1 MGISAMTKQKEP
13 IRRRKQEV
21 PPPPHLATEPLPSE
35 VATPAELSTPSGTL
49 PSGSFPI
56 VGIGASAGGLGA
68 FEAFFSGMP
77 AEVDP
82 GMAFVLVQHLAPDHE
97 SILADLIRR
106 YTRMEVFE
114 VEDGMVVQPNCA
126 YIIPPGRDM
135 AFLNGSLQLLEPSS
149 PRGQRLPIDFF
160 FRSLAQDQ
168 GERAIGIVLSGTGSD
183 GTQGVRAIKGEGGMV
198 MAQNPESTE
207 YDGMPRS
214 AIATG
219 LVDYELPPA
228 EMAAQLMTYAT
239 HAFGRPPRPAV
250 VSLPKVENAL
260 KKIFILLR
268 AHSGHDFSLYKPS
281 TIHRRIERRMAV
293 HQIDALEGYVKFLQQ
308 TPTEVE
314 ALFRDLLIGVTNFFR
329 DQDVFRVF
337 EEQIIPKI
345 FDSKPAGGVVRV
357 WTAGCSTGE
366 EAYSIAILL
375 QERME
380 AVKQSYTVQLFA
392 TDIDSA
398 AIATARSGIYPASI
412 AADLSP
418 ERLARFFTAE
428 PTGSAYRIN
437 KGIRDMLVFS
447 EQDVIKDPPFSK
459 LDLISCRNLL
469 IYMSGDLQKK
479 LIPLFHYA
487 LNPGGTLFL
496 GTSETVGDFGDL
508 FASLDRKSKI
518 FHRKDDLHSVQRM
531 TMGNFY
537 PPATAMGVPPLR
549 VAGRMHS
556 PAKLPLRELT
566 EQVLLQQVS
575 PSGALVNGQGDIL
588 YLHGHTSMYLALPPG
603 EMGINNIL
611 KMAREGLRRDL
622 TMALHKATGTRET
635 VRCPGLRVKTNG
647 HITRVNLSVHPVA
660 AGSAGLLETPLY
672 LVNLEEAPPL
682 DPVSPEPPLGA
693 EEDQS
698 PESELRIT
706 ALHQELRAKE
716 EYLQTA
722 NEELETS
729 NEELKSSNEEMQS
742 VNEELQSTNEELET
756 SKEELQSV
764 NEELATVNSELQT
777 KVGDLSQANN
787 DMNNLLAGTGIG
799 TVFVDMN
806 LRILR
811 FTPTASK
818 IINLI
823 LSDVGRPVGHIVSN
837 LVGYNQLVA
846 DTKGVLDT
854 LIPRELDVQTP
865 EGKSYTMRI
874 QPYRTLDNRIEGAVI
889 TFVDI
894 TEMKQKGAALRESE
908 EKFSLLQASMD
919 QGMAFH
925 EIITDADGLPI
936 DYVFLDINDSYTK
949 LLGVTREMA
958 IGKRIRE
965 VMPKVEQYW
974 IDIFGKVALTGESSY
989 YENYLET
996 TCKHYS
1002 TYSYCPK
1009 KNQFVVLVND
1019 ITERKQAEESMRKA
1033 NEMVRLAVVVRDA
1046 HDAITVQDMDGRIL
1060 AWNPGAVRM
1069 YGWSELEALEMNVRD
1084 RIPKEL
1090 RTESL
1095 AMVHELSQAGVLRPY
1110 QTQRI
1115 SKDGKVVEVSM
1126 ISTALVN
1133 EAGKV
1138 YAIATTERL
1147 IDTKIG

>member
-1 MGISAMTKQKEP
+1 MTKPKSGL
-13 IRRRKQEV
+13 RNGAQEV
-21 PPPPHLATEPLPSE
+21 PPPQHLVEPPPPAE
-35 VATPAELSTPSGTL
+35 IATPVEIGAPVGIL
-49 PSGSFPI
+49 PSGPFPI

-97 SILADLIRR
+97 SILTDLIRR

-135 AFLNGSLQLLEPSS
+135 AFLNGTLQLLEPSA
-149 PRGQRLPIDFF
+149 PRGLRLPIDFF

-168 GERAIGIVLSGTGSD
+168 RERAIGIVLSGTGSD
-183 GTQGVRAIKGEGGMV
+183 GTLGVRAIKGEGGMV

-228 EMAAQLMTYAT
+228 EMAAQLMTYAA
-239 HAFGRPPRPAV
+239 HAFGRSPRPAV
-250 VSLPKVENAL
+250 VSQPRVENAL

-268 AHSGHDFSLYKPS
+268 AQSGHDFSLYKPS

-293 HQIDALEGYVKFLQQ
+293 HQIGALESYVKFLQK
-308 TPTEVE
+308 TPTEVD

-329 DQDVFRVF
+329 DREVFQVL
-337 EEQIIPKI
+337 EDQVIPKVL
-345 FDSKPAGGVVRV
+345 DSKPTGGVIRV

-380 AVKQSYTVQLFA
+380 AVKQSYTVQIFA
-392 TDIDSA
+392 TDIDSS
-398 AIATARSGIYPASI
+398 AIATARSGVYPASI
-412 AADLSP
+412 AADLSA

-428 PTGSAYRIN
+428 PDGSAYRIN

-469 IYMSGDLQKK
+469 IYMSGDLEKK

-487 LNPGGTLFL
+487 LNPGGMLFL
-496 GTSETVGDFGDL
+496 GTSETVGEFGDL
-508 FASLDRKSKI
+508 FASLDRKSKL
-518 FHRKDDLHSVQRM
+518 FQRKEDLHAVQRM
-531 TMGNFY
+531 ALGHFY
-537 PPATAMGVPPLR
+537 PPTTAMGVPPLR
-549 VAGRMHS
+549 VAGRRPS

-575 PSGALVNGQGDIL
+575 PAGALVNGQGDIL
-588 YLHGHTSMYLALPPG
+588 YLHGRTGMYLEPTPG
-603 EMGINNIL
+603 EIGISNIL

-622 TMALHKATGTRET
+622 TMALHKATRTTET
-635 VRCPGLRVKTNG
+635 VHCPGLRVKTNG
-647 HITRVNLSVHPVA
+647 HFTRVNLSIYPVA
-660 AGSAGLLETPLY
+660 ADTAGLPETRLY

-682 DPVSPEPPLGA
+682 DPVSQEPSSGA
-693 EEDQS
+693 AEGPS

-764 NEELATVNSELQT
+764 NEELATVNGELQT
-777 KVGDLSQANN
+777 KVGDLSRANN

-799 TVFVDMN
+799 TVFVDMH

-811 FTPTASK
+811 FTPTASR

-823 LSDVGRPVGHIVSN
+823 MSDVGRPVGHIVSN
-837 LVGYNQLVA
+837 LVGYDQLVA
-846 DTKGVLDT
+846 DTKGVLET
-854 LIPRELDVQTP
+854 LIPREVEVQTT

-874 QPYRTLDNRIEGAVI
+874 QPYRTLDNVIEGAVI

-894 TEMKQKGAALRESE
+894 TEVTEVKES
-908 EKFSLLQASMD
+908 L
-919 QGMAFH
+919 
-925 EIITDADGLPI
+925 
-936 DYVFLDINDSYTK
+936 
-949 LLGVTREMA
+949 
-958 IGKRIRE
+958 
-965 VMPKVEQYW
+965 
-974 IDIFGKVALTGESSY
+974 
-989 YENYLET
+989 
-996 TCKHYS
+996 
-1002 TYSYCPK
+1002 
-1009 KNQFVVLVND
+1009 
-1019 ITERKQAEESMRKA
+1019 RKA
-1033 NEMVRLAVVVRDA
+1033 NDLLRLAVVVRDA
-1046 HDAITVQDMDGRIL
+1046 HDAITLQDMEGRIL

-1069 YGWSELEALEMNVRD
+1069 YGWSEAEALKMNVRD
-1084 RIPKEL
+1084 RIPTDL
-1090 RTESL
+1090 RAESL
-1095 AMVHELSQAGVLRPY
+1095 ARVHELSLAGVLRPY

-1115 SKDGKVVEVSM
+1115 TRDGKVVEVSM
-1126 ISTALVN
+1126 ISTALVD

-1138 YAIATTERL
+1138 YALATTERL
-1147 IDTKIG
+1147 IGTKID